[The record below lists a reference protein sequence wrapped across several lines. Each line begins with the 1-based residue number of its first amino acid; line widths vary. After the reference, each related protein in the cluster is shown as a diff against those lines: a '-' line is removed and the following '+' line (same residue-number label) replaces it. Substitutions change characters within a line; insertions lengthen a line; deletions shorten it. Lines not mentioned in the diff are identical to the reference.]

1 MNAAA
6 FVLAVGVPI
15 FSDIVSL
22 AASLFAS
29 WFTYGLVG
37 AFWLF
42 DAYNGLG
49 GGTIRGVYGF
59 KAWTSSPR
67 RLVVN
72 VLTLLAGLFICVAG
86 KLSILVPVFHSTAST
101 LRLDEIF
108 ANCTPRNLYYY

>member
-37 AFWLF
+37 AFWLY

-49 GGTIRGVYGF
+49 AGRIYGVYGF
-59 KAWTSSPR
+59 KAWASSPQ
-67 RLVVN
+67 RLVIN
-72 VLTLLAGLFICVAG
+72 ILTLLAGLFICVAG
-86 KLSILVPVFHSTAST
+86 KSC
-101 LRLDEIF
+101 IF
-108 ANCTPRNLYYY
+108 CSRSFGLLLYCI